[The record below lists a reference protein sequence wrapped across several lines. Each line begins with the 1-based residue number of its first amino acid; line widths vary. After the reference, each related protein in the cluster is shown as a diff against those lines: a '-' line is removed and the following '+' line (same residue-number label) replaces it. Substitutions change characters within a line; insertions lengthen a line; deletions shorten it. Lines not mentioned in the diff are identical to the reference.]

1 MCHWVEPSCM
11 GLAASERVPRELP
24 GTSHPVRTWREGALT
39 RHKTFWYLLASR
51 TLRNKCCVSH
61 ARSLWDSVTEAPT
74 NADTELKIT
83 L

>member
-1 MCHWVEPSCM
+1 M

-61 ARSLWDSVTEAPT
+61 AVCGILLQRPQQTQ
-74 NADTELKIT
+74 T
-83 L
+83 LS